1 MPRRLEYNFK
11 WEFRKVVENSKKQK
25 EMELRKN
32 HPKWNYRKMKEKTKK
47 QEEKQ
52 YIRIAYIQS
61 CNRKGGSADMW
72 RIVIRF
78 VEIVSNS
85 NRRIGIKDMCGF

>member
-11 WEFRKVVENSKKQK
+11 WEFRKVVENLKKQK
-25 EMELRKN
+25 EMELRKI

-52 YIRIAYIQS
+52 
-61 CNRKGGSADMW
+61 
-72 RIVIRF
+72 
-78 VEIVSNS
+78 
-85 NRRIGIKDMCGF
+85 

>member
-11 WEFRKVVENSKKQK
+11 WEFKKVVEKSKKQK
-25 EMELRKN
+25 EMELRKI

-52 YIRIAYIQS
+52 QIGIAYIQD
-61 CNRKGGSADMW
+61 CNRKG
-72 RIVIRF
+72 RF
-78 VEIVSNS
+78 RGYVENYNKV
-85 NRRIGIKDMCGF
+85 CGDCQQQ

>member
-11 WEFRKVVENSKKQK
+11 WKCIFVVEKSKKQK
-25 EMELRKN
+25 EMELRKI

-52 YIRIAYIQS
+52 
-61 CNRKGGSADMW
+61 
-72 RIVIRF
+72 
-78 VEIVSNS
+78 
-85 NRRIGIKDMCGF
+85 